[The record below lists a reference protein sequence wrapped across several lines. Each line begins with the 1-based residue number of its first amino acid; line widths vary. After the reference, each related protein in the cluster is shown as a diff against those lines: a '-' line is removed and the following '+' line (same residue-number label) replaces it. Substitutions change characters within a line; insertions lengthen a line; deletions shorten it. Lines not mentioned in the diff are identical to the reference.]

1 MLFFV
6 TKSLCINKDEAPES
20 IIAKVEMDEKCP
32 KNEIGILK
40 CCPWVLP
47 VTTDDEIENEEEI
60 EKEEILFWTNGSDA
74 LAACSDRSK
83 NPACPSS
90 QR

>member
-1 MLFFV
+1 MFFV
-6 TKSLCINKDEAPES
+6 TKFIYIKEEEALES
-20 IIAKVEMDEKCP
+20 IIANIEIDEKYL
-32 KNEIGILK
+32 KKEIGILK

-47 VTTDDEIENEEEI
+47 VTIEEET
-60 EKEEILFWTNGSDA
+60 EKEDETEREEILFWTNGSDA